1 MKIMTI
7 MKRREFLATAGTSA
21 AAAATVGLAG
31 CTVDS
36 EITQPSSGSQPVS
49 LATRIASDDVTAA
62 SARPEVKLYAG
73 TQRSPTS
80 ERMLQFI
87 KRHGVDHVCG
97 YPPSPPYPQRGYWT
111 VEELEKTREACEA
124 QDITLDMVALP
135 FLSSSHIDREK
146 RGAIMLGKSPERDRD
161 IDDIHKMTENCA
173 KAGIPAW
180 KYNMS
185 LLGVLRTERT
195 AGRGGSSYST
205 WKLKLAE
212 ADPELTRAGRVT
224 EDMAL
229 ERMQYFVE
237 KVMPVCDEH
246 KIRAACHLHDPG
258 TPPGG
263 FQGIDRLLGNFEGI
277 KKFIALSDS
286 PNHGLNL
293 CLGSMM
299 ENLENPNEEIHE
311 VIRYFGNK
319 QRIFNIHFRN
329 MIGNRG
335 DFQEVYLDN
344 GDIDMLQVMR
354 TLVEVGYPY
363 MVMPDHVPRHSDD
376 PGGLQA
382 FAHSYGY
389 IEALISAVKT
399 SG

>member
-1 MKIMTI
+1 
-7 MKRREFLATAGTSA
+7 MKRRDFLATAG
-21 AAAATVGLAG
+21 
-31 CTVDS
+31 
-36 EITQPSSGSQPVS
+36 
-49 LATRIASDDVTAA
+49 VTAA
-62 SARPEVKLYAG
+62 ALGGCSKTSVPPADDSTARADELPEVKLYAG

-80 ERMLQFI
+80 AKMLQFI

-97 YPPSPPYPQRGYWT
+97 FPPSPPYPERGHWT
-111 VEELEKTREACEA
+111 VEELEKTRETCEA
-124 QDITLDMVALP
+124 QGITLDMVALP
-135 FLSSSHIDREK
+135 FLSSSHIDQEK
-146 RGAIMLGKSPERDRD
+146 RGSIMLGKSPERDRD
-161 IDDIHKMTENCA
+161 IDDIHKMTEACA

-205 WKLKLAE
+205 WKLKQAK

-229 ERMQYFVE
+229 ERMQYFIERVI
-237 KVMPVCDEH
+237 PVCEEH

-263 FQGIDRLLGNFEGI
+263 FQGIERLLGNFEGI
-277 KKFIALSDS
+277 KKFIGLSES
-286 PNHGLNL
+286 PYHGLNL

-319 QRIFNIHFRN
+319 KRIFNIHFRN
-329 MIGNRG
+329 MIGSRG
-335 DFQEVYLDN
+335 DFREVYLDN
-344 GDIDMLQVMR
+344 GDIDMLQVLR
-354 TLVEVGYPY
+354 TLVEVGYEY
-363 MVMPDHVPRHSDD
+363 MVMPDHVPRHADD

-389 IEALISAVKT
+389 IEALINTVK
-399 SG
+399 SHG

>member
-1 MKIMTI
+1 
-7 MKRREFLATAGTSA
+7 MKRRDFLTSTAAT
-21 AAAATVGLAG
+21 AATVGLAG
-31 CTVDS
+31 CPAS
-36 EITQPSSGSQPVS
+36 APPVS
-49 LATRIASDDVTAA
+49 TTTAPPAIGRAAQALEAPPSDK
-62 SARPEVKLYAG
+62 PEVKLYAG

-80 ERMLQFI
+80 AKMLQFI

-97 YPPSPPYPQRGYWT
+97 YPPNPPYPKRGHWT
-111 VEELEKTREACEA
+111 VEELEKTRETCEA
-124 QDITLDMVALP
+124 HGITLDMVALP

-146 RGAIMLGKSPERDRD
+146 RGGIMLGKSPERDRD
-161 IDDIHKMTENCA
+161 IDDIHKMTEACA

-205 WKLKLAE
+205 WKLERAK

-224 EDMAL
+224 EEMAL

-237 KVMPVCDEH
+237 RVIPVCAEH

-263 FQGIDRLLGNFEGI
+263 FQGIERLLGNFEGI

-286 PNHGLNL
+286 PYHGLNL

-319 QRIFNIHFRN
+319 KRIFNIHFRN
-329 MIGNRG
+329 MIGKRG
-335 DFQEVYLDN
+335 DFREVYLDN

-354 TLVEVGYPY
+354 TLVEVGYQY
-363 MVMPDHVPRHSDD
+363 MVMPDHVPRHGDD

-399 SG
+399 YG

>member
-1 MKIMTI
+1 
-7 MKRREFLATAGTSA
+7 MKRRDFLTSTAATAAT
-21 AAAATVGLAG
+21 AATVGLAG
-31 CTVDS
+31 CPAS
-36 EITQPSSGSQPVS
+36 APPVS
-49 LATRIASDDVTAA
+49 TTTATPAIGQATQALEAPPSDK
-62 SARPEVKLYAG
+62 PEVKLYAG

-80 ERMLQFI
+80 AKMLQFI

-97 YPPSPPYPQRGYWT
+97 YPPNPGERGFWT
-111 VEELEKTREACEA
+111 VEELEQTRETCEKH
-124 QDITLDMVALP
+124 DITLDMVALP
-135 FLSSSHIDREK
+135 FLTSSHIDREK
-146 RGAIMLGKSPERDRD
+146 KGAIMLGKSPERDRD
-161 IDDIHKMTENCA
+161 IEHINKMTENCA
-173 KAGIPAW
+173 RAGIPAW

-205 WKLKLAE
+205 WKLDRAK

-224 EDMAL
+224 EEMAL

-237 KVMPVCDEH
+237 RVIPVCAEH

-263 FQGIDRLLGNFEGI
+263 FQGIERLLGNFEGI

-286 PNHGLNL
+286 PYHGLNL

-319 QRIFNIHFRN
+319 KRIFNIHFRD
-329 MIGNRG
+329 MIGKRG
-335 DFQEVYLDN
+335 DFREVYLDN

-354 TLVEVGYPY
+354 TLVEVGYEY
-363 MVMPDHVPRHSDD
+363 MVMPDHVPRHGDD